1 MKINPAKVLL
11 EDYLE
16 LKSLL
21 PNIENWKED
30 ILLSNPPRY
39 YRLLR
44 IKACML
50 SLNIE
55 SEDFHQFASGRWC
68 RNASQE
74 LIENIELILTEP
86 FQLKYE
92 EYLEDDK
99 VFSGKY
105 LFSMLLQ
112 LREALYKFPSIRSG
126 ILAVSGHF
134 LTPIFMIEHLQQ
146 KTLSEQLALDE
157 AIQLMLNPNE
167 IRFNENQMIKSY
179 GFPDVNIQDI
189 DLEWV

>member
-1 MKINPAKVLL
+1 MKINPAQVLL

-16 LKSLL
+16 LKSLV

-30 ILLSNPPRY
+30 LLLSNPPRY

-44 IKACML
+44 IKACMF
-50 SLNIE
+50 SLTIE
-55 SEDFHQFASGRWC
+55 AEDFRQFASGRWF
-68 RNASQE
+68 RNASPE
-74 LIENIELILTEP
+74 IIDTIE
-86 FQLKYE
+86 QVLKETYCLDYQK
-92 EYLEDDK
+92 YLDEDK
-99 VFSGKY
+99 VFSGRY
-105 LFSMLLQ
+105 MFSMLLQ
-112 LREALYKFPSIRSG
+112 LREALYKLTSIRSS
-126 ILAVSGHF
+126 ILAASGHF

-167 IRFNENQMIKSY
+167 IRFNYNQMITSF

-189 DLEWV
+189 DLEWI

>member
-21 PNIENWKED
+21 PNLENWKEEK
-30 ILLSNPPRY
+30 LLTNPPRY

-55 SEDFHQFASGRWC
+55 SEDFSQFRAGAWC
-68 RNASQE
+68 RNTLPE
-74 LIENIELILTEP
+74 LIENIEQVLKEP
-86 FQLKYE
+86 FCLDYE
-92 EYLEDDK
+92 KYLEEDK
-99 VFSGKY
+99 VFSGRY
-105 LFSMLLQ
+105 MFSMLLQ
-112 LREALYKFPSIRSG
+112 LREALYKLPSIRSG
-126 ILAVSGHF
+126 ILAASGHF

-167 IRFNENQMIKSY
+167 IRFNENQMITSF
-179 GFPDVNIQDI
+179 GFPDVNIEDI

>member
-1 MKINPAKVLL
+1 MKINPAQVLL

-16 LKSLL
+16 LKSLV

-30 ILLSNPPRY
+30 LLLSNPPRY

-50 SLNIE
+50 SLTIE
-55 SEDFHQFASGRWC
+55 AEDFRQFASGRWF
-68 RNASQE
+68 RNASPE
-74 LIENIELILTEP
+74 LIDTIE
-86 FQLKYE
+86 QVLKETYCLDYQK
-92 EYLEDDK
+92 YLDEDK
-99 VFSGKY
+99 VFSGRY
-105 LFSMLLQ
+105 MFSMLLQ
-112 LREALYKFPSIRSG
+112 LREALYKLTSIRSG
-126 ILAVSGHF
+126 ILAASGHF
-134 LTPIFMIEHLQQ
+134 LTPIFIIEHLQQ
-146 KTLSEQLALDE
+146 KTLTEQLALDE

-167 IRFNENQMIKSY
+167 IRFNENQMITSF

>member
-16 LKSLL
+16 LKSLA

-30 ILLSNPPRY
+30 LLLSNPPRY

-50 SLNIE
+50 SLTIE
-55 SEDFHQFASGRWC
+55 AEDFRQFASGSWC
-68 RNASQE
+68 RNASPE

-92 EYLEDDK
+92 EYLDLNH
-99 VFSGKY
+99 VFSGRY
-105 LFSMLLQ
+105 MFSMLLQ
-112 LREALYKFPSIRSG
+112 LREALYKLTSIRSG
-126 ILAVSGHF
+126 ILAASGHF

-167 IRFNENQMIKSY
+167 IRFNYSQMTKSY

-189 DLEWV
+189 DLEWI

>member
-1 MKINPAKVLL
+1 MKINPAQVLL

-55 SEDFHQFASGRWC
+55 SEDFYQFASGGWC
-68 RNASQE
+68 RNVSPE
-74 LIENIELILTEP
+74 LIQTIEQVLKEP
-86 FQLKYE
+86 FRLDYE
-92 EYLEDDK
+92 KFLEDDK
-99 VFSGKY
+99 VFSGRY
-105 LFSMLLQ
+105 IFSMLLQ

-126 ILAVSGHF
+126 ILAASGHF
-134 LTPIFMIEHLQQ
+134 LTPIFMIEHLQE
-146 KTLSEQLALDE
+146 KTKSEQLAIDE
-157 AIQLMLNPNE
+157 AIQLILNPNE
-167 IRFNENQMIKSY
+167 IRFNENQMIKSF
-179 GFPDVNIQDI
+179 GFPDVNIQNI

>member
-16 LKSLL
+16 LKSLV

-30 ILLSNPPRY
+30 LLLSNPPRY

-50 SLNIE
+50 SLTIE
-55 SEDFHQFASGRWC
+55 AEDFRQFASGRWF
-68 RNASQE
+68 RNSSPE
-74 LIENIELILTEP
+74 LIDTIE
-86 FQLKYE
+86 QVLKETYCLDYQK
-92 EYLEDDK
+92 YLDEDK
-99 VFSGKY
+99 VFSGRY
-105 LFSMLLQ
+105 MFSMLLQ
-112 LREALYKFPSIRSG
+112 LREVLYKLTSIRSG
-126 ILAVSGHF
+126 ILAASGHF

-157 AIQLMLNPNE
+157 AIKLMLNPNE
-167 IRFNENQMIKSY
+167 IRFNYSQMTKSY

-189 DLEWV
+189 DLEWI

>member
-16 LKSLL
+16 LKSLV

-30 ILLSNPPRY
+30 LLLSNPPRY

-50 SLNIE
+50 SLTIE
-55 SEDFHQFASGRWC
+55 AEDFRQFASGRWF
-68 RNASQE
+68 RNASPE
-74 LIENIELILTEP
+74 LIDTIE
-86 FQLKYE
+86 QVLKETYCLDYQK
-92 EYLEDDK
+92 YLDEDK
-99 VFSGKY
+99 VFSGRY
-105 LFSMLLQ
+105 MFSMLLQ
-112 LREALYKFPSIRSG
+112 LREVLYKLTSIRSG
-126 ILAVSGHF
+126 ILAASGHF

-146 KTLSEQLALDE
+146 KTLTEQLALDE

-167 IRFNENQMIKSY
+167 IRFNYSQMTKSF

>member
-16 LKSLL
+16 LKSLV

-30 ILLSNPPRY
+30 LLLSNPPRY

-50 SLNIE
+50 SLTIE
-55 SEDFHQFASGRWC
+55 AEDFRQFASGRWF
-68 RNASQE
+68 RNSSPE
-74 LIENIELILTEP
+74 LIDTIE
-86 FQLKYE
+86 QVLKETYCLDYQK
-92 EYLEDDK
+92 YLDEDK
-99 VFSGKY
+99 VFSGRY
-105 LFSMLLQ
+105 MFSMLLQ
-112 LREALYKFPSIRSG
+112 LREVLYKLTSIRSG
-126 ILAVSGHF
+126 ILAASGHF

-167 IRFNENQMIKSY
+167 IRFNYNQMTTSF

>member
-16 LKSLL
+16 LKSLV

-30 ILLSNPPRY
+30 LLLSNPPRY

-50 SLNIE
+50 SLTIE
-55 SEDFHQFASGRWC
+55 AEDFRQFASGRWF
-68 RNASQE
+68 RNASPE
-74 LIENIELILTEP
+74 LIDTIE
-86 FQLKYE
+86 QVLKETYCLDYQK
-92 EYLEDDK
+92 YLDEDK
-99 VFSGKY
+99 VFSGRY
-105 LFSMLLQ
+105 MFSMLLQ
-112 LREALYKFPSIRSG
+112 LREVLYKLTSIRSG
-126 ILAVSGHF
+126 ILAASGHF

-157 AIQLMLNPNE
+157 VIQLMLNPNE
-167 IRFNENQMIKSY
+167 IRFNYSQMTKSY

-189 DLEWV
+189 DLEWL

>member
-1 MKINPAKVLL
+1 MNINPAQVLL

-16 LKSLL
+16 LKSLV

-30 ILLSNPPRY
+30 LLLSNPPRY

-50 SLNIE
+50 SLTIE
-55 SEDFHQFASGRWC
+55 AEDFRQFASGRWF
-68 RNASQE
+68 RNASPE
-74 LIENIELILTEP
+74 LIDTIE
-86 FQLKYE
+86 QVLKETYCLDYQK
-92 EYLEDDK
+92 YLDEDK
-99 VFSGKY
+99 VFSGRY
-105 LFSMLLQ
+105 MFSMLLQ
-112 LREALYKFPSIRSG
+112 LREALYKLTSIRSG
-126 ILAVSGHF
+126 ILAASGHF

-167 IRFNENQMIKSY
+167 IRFNYNQMTKSF

-189 DLEWV
+189 DLEWI

>member
-1 MKINPAKVLL
+1 MKINPAQVLL

-16 LKSLL
+16 LKSLV

-30 ILLSNPPRY
+30 LLLSNPPRY

-50 SLNIE
+50 SLTIE
-55 SEDFHQFASGRWC
+55 AEDFRQFASGRWFI
-68 RNASQE
+68 NANPE
-74 LIENIELILTEP
+74 LIDTIE
-86 FQLKYE
+86 QVLKETYCLDYQK
-92 EYLEDDK
+92 YLDEDK
-99 VFSGKY
+99 VFSGRY
-105 LFSMLLQ
+105 MFSMLLQ
-112 LREALYKFPSIRSG
+112 LREALYKLTSIRSG
-126 ILAVSGHF
+126 ILAASGHF

-167 IRFNENQMIKSY
+167 IRFNYNQMITSFD
-179 GFPDVNIQDI
+179 FPDVNIKDI

>member
-1 MKINPAKVLL
+1 MKINPAQVLL

-16 LKSLL
+16 LKSLV

-30 ILLSNPPRY
+30 LLLSNPPRY

-50 SLNIE
+50 SLTIE
-55 SEDFHQFASGRWC
+55 AEDFRQFASGRWF
-68 RNASQE
+68 RNASPE
-74 LIENIELILTEP
+74 LIDTIE
-86 FQLKYE
+86 QVLKETYCLDYQK
-92 EYLEDDK
+92 YLDEDK
-99 VFSGKY
+99 VFSGRY
-105 LFSMLLQ
+105 MFSMLLQ
-112 LREALYKFPSIRSG
+112 LREALYKLTSIRSG
-126 ILAVSGHF
+126 ILAASGHF

-146 KTLSEQLALDE
+146 KTLTEQLALDE

-167 IRFNENQMIKSY
+167 IRFNENQMITSF

>member
-16 LKSLL
+16 LKSLV

-30 ILLSNPPRY
+30 LLLSNPPRY

-55 SEDFHQFASGRWC
+55 AEDFRQFASGRWF
-68 RNASQE
+68 RNARPE
-74 LIENIELILTEP
+74 LIENIEQVLKEP
-86 FQLKYE
+86 FCLDYE
-92 EYLEDDK
+92 KYLEEDK
-99 VFSGKY
+99 VFSGRY
-105 LFSMLLQ
+105 MFSMLLQ

-126 ILAVSGHF
+126 ILAASGHF
-134 LTPIFMIEHLQQ
+134 LTPIFMIEHLQK

-167 IRFNENQMIKSY
+167 IRFNENQLIKSF
-179 GFPDVNIQDI
+179 GFPDVNIQNI